1 MCHSMRRSTTHLA
14 AMLTAS
20 SSTRATVQCDVDIRA
35 TNLMQPAHT
44 LQGQVLNGSCL
55 PNRRDLLCRCLLE
68 GGCADSAAGGVV
80 WCVAQGGRVEH
91 GNCWGNGWMT
101 ELASLHSCIDW
112 PVGLGI
118 SVCLGGG

>member
-14 AMLTAS
+14 AKLTAS
-20 SSTRATVQCDVDIRA
+20 SSTRATVQCDFDIRA
-35 TNLMQPAHT
+35 TNLMQSPHT

-55 PNRRDLLCRCLLE
+55 LNRRNLLCRCILE
-68 GGCADSAAGGVV
+68 GGCAGSTAGGVV
-80 WCVAQGGRVEH
+80 CYVVQGERGEH
-91 GNCWGNGWMT
+91 GNCWGCGWMT
-101 ELASLHSCIDW
+101 ELASLHICIDW